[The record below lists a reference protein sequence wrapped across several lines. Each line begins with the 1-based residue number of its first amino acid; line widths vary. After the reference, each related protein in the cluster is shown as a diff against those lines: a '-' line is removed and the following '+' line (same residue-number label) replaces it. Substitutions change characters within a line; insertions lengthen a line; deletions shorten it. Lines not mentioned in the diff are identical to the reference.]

1 MSYQNDADQFKTDG
15 DGTVLKDVWTG
26 DVPTPFVEVT
36 VVKPEAAGEKDEGYA
51 ESKGVRVGDVEFQA
65 VVQKKRLVA
74 EPGIQRSIDLGVRF
88 TNRGDRPLTF
98 SLFDTIRPAL
108 KTTDGMALRVDGG
121 RNATRRV
128 EPRVVEPGKSE
139 MVRWRA
145 RLESLPDGKSFRLG
159 WTDGTGMLWYF
170 DGVRP
175 GKFLLRFEYDHSKND
190 KFWTGKATMNDV
202 EIEVVAPEGA
212 KRE

>member
-1 MSYQNDADQFKTDG
+1 
-15 DGTVLKDVWTG
+15 L
-26 DVPTPFVEVT
+26 PRPPEVA
-36 VVKPEAAGEKDEGYA
+36 VK
-51 ESKGVRVGDVEFQA
+51 R
-65 VVQKKRLVA
+65 KRLLLLVGIVLAAAVIVA
-74 EPGIQRSIDLGVRF
+74 AALEHHAYCQKLARGRFIDRDHCERIKDGMSQAEVEAILGGPPGDFS

-108 KTTDGMALRVDGG
+108 KTTDGKALRVDGG

-128 EPRVVEPGKSE
+128 EPLVVEPGKSE

-145 RLESLPDGKSFRLG
+145 RLESLRDGKSFRLG
-159 WTDGTGMLWYF
+159 WTDGAGMLWYS

-175 GKFLLRFEYDHSKND
+175 GKYLLRFEYDHSKND
-190 KFWTGKATMNDV
+190 KFWTGKATTNDV